1 MADKSLVMTF
11 LIEEGSRSSI
21 TISGVKEG
29 ITEAEV
35 AATMDVIIAANV
47 FDSAGGDLISKQ
59 AAQITER
66 NVTPLDVK

>member
-11 LIEEGSRSSI
+11 LNSSGSRSSI
-21 TISGVKEG
+21 TLTAVRDNV
-29 ITEAEV
+29 TEAEV
-35 AATMDVIIAANV
+35 AAAMDAVIAANI
-47 FDSAGGDLISKQ
+47 FESSGGDLVAKQ

>member
-11 LIEEGSRSSI
+11 LNSSGSRTSL
-21 TISGVKEG
+21 TISAVKDGV
-29 ITEAEV
+29 TEAEV
-35 AATMDVIIAANV
+35 TAAMDSVIAANV
-47 FDSAGGDLISKQ
+47 FESSGGDLVAKQ